1 MIIEA
6 RTTSDLE
13 ARLMDIYQQCEDIES
28 YISAY
33 LKVIR
38 MDDAD
43 QDAGGYYR
51 MVEII
56 ESKVQDLAR

>member
-1 MIIEA
+1 MIIES

-13 ARLMDIYQQCEDIES
+13 AKLLDIRQQCEDIVR
-28 YISAY
+28 YVDAY

-43 QDAGGYYR
+43 QDAGGYWR
-51 MVEII
+51 MIEII
-56 ESKVQDLAR
+56 ESKIQDLAR

>member
-6 RTTSDLE
+6 KTTSDLE
-13 ARLMDIYQQCEDIES
+13 AKLLDIYRQCRDIER
-28 YISAY
+28 YIDVY

-43 QDAGGYYR
+43 QDPSGYYR
-51 MVEII
+51 MIQII
-56 ESKVQDLAR
+56 ESKIEDLAR

>member
-6 RTTSDLE
+6 KTTSDLE
-13 ARLMDIYQQCEDIES
+13 AKLLDIRQQCADIER
-28 YISAY
+28 YVDAY
-33 LKVIR
+33 LMVIR

-43 QDAGGYYR
+43 QDAGGYWR

-56 ESKVQDLAR
+56 ESKIQDMAR

>member
-6 RTTSDLE
+6 KTVEELDS
-13 ARLMDIYQQCEDIES
+13 RLSDIYVQCNDIQS
-28 YISAY
+28 YIDVY

-43 QDAGGYYR
+43 QDPSGYYR
-51 MVEII
+51 MIQII
-56 ESKVQDLAR
+56 ESKIEDLAR